1 MARLL
6 AAISTGVALLVGGL
20 TALAVMLPPE
30 YGYLVPIVIILV
42 VVGVNITA
50 WLVIPRVVGPASAS
64 ASASV
69 HRSIP
74 ENRPMGGSF
83 VFGRGEFD
91 WARSDASDASVES
104 SSDNWSS
111 SWDYA
116 GGDGPDGSD
125 DESGF
130 DDDRWYGSAV
140 RRGAGFPPPALTGVS
155 MSGLLSADTGQ
166 HHRATQSGP
175 VPAEP
180 EKHHDDSRQP

>member
-30 YGYLVPIVIILV
+30 YSYLVPIVIILA

-50 WLVIPRVVGPASAS
+50 WLVIPRVVGSAS
-64 ASASV
+64 ASVSV

-91 WARSDASDASVES
+91 WASSDVSDASVES

-130 DDDRWYGSAV
+130 DDDRWYGSAA
-140 RRGAGFPPPALTGVS
+140 RRGAGFSPPALTGAS
-155 MSGLLSADTGQ
+155 
-166 HHRATQSGP
+166 
-175 VPAEP
+175 
-180 EKHHDDSRQP
+180 